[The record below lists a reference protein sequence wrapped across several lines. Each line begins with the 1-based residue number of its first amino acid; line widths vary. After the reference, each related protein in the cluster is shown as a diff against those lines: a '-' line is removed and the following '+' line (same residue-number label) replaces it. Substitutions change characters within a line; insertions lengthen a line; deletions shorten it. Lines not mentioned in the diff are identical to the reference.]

1 MISLHRLIDSG
12 FNSVQSGEI
21 EIEHN
26 FLTAKPV
33 NRLLNSF
40 AGNDFLAHFAA
51 SAEQSRH
58 LNDRGVDDVEDELRH
73 DADREHEQR
82 DGHNHERLGSPEI
95 GKPAATLRQRTA
107 EERLHRARK
116 HDCCDEKTDHGNGRE
131 RSGDGEGT
139 FED

>member
-1 MISLHRLIDSG
+1 MSDIEG
-12 FNSVQSGEI
+12 KAAQGSGERLGRGVSFKPDKKTVVLVTFI
-21 EIEHN
+21 RVNLCASVAEI
-26 FLTAKPV
+26 LT
-33 NRLLNSF
+33 
-40 AGNDFLAHFAA
+40 
-51 SAEQSRH
+51 SAQQSCH
-58 LNDRGVDDVEDELRH
+58 LNDGCVEDVEDELRRE
-73 DADREHEQR
+73 ANGEHEQR

-107 EERLHRARK
+107 EERLHRTRK